1 MFCGHGLFWDQHV
14 FGPNFILTKTT
25 TMTTATSTTSMGFD
39 TIEINLVYKTKGILF
54 SETSKVKEDK
64 VTLDF

>member
-39 TIEINLVYKTKGILF
+39 TIEINLVVVLVGHRNLTLKFGQDW
-54 SETSKVKEDK
+54 VNDK
-64 VTLDF
+64 

>member
-39 TIEINLVYKTKGILF
+39 TIEINLVKT
-54 SETSKVKEDK
+54 S
-64 VTLDF
+64 

>member
-39 TIEINLVYKTKGILF
+39 TIEINLVITINAKLSQAPAF
-54 SETSKVKEDK
+54 DV
-64 VTLDF
+64 